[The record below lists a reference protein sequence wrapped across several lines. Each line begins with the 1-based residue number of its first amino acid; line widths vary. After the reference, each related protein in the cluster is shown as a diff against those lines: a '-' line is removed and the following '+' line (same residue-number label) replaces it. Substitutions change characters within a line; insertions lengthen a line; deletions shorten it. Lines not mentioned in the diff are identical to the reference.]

1 MGRLP
6 RLGFSSTPSV
16 AWRTARFPRTR
27 TCAPSTRKMAE
38 EAGAS
43 GVASVTGSVSLTQA
57 GRQSKGLE
65 RQAEPRRADTAATIK
80 KQRFGVCTPMR
91 LSTFAGITLL
101 VASSS
106 ALAQQPLAV
115 PGRSQTAGQQAIDNA
130 ACYAY
135 ANQTTRVVMAREP
148 QMAPRDQPR
157 EQRTFAPPRPVEPPL
172 PPVASGA
179 LAASAASASGASGAY
194 APMPASMAMPA
205 SGASASM
212 AAGASM
218 PAASDAV
225 AASGASDAHYA
236 EMKMPPLP
244 PPEPPMTRYWRAYG
258 DCMQGKGYFVR

>member
-1 MGRLP
+1 
-6 RLGFSSTPSV
+6 
-16 AWRTARFPRTR
+16 
-27 TCAPSTRKMAE
+27 
-38 EAGAS
+38 
-43 GVASVTGSVSLTQA
+43 LTQA

-115 PGRSQTAGQQAIDNA
+115 PGRSQTAGQQAVDNA

-179 LAASAASASGASGAY
+179 LAASAAGASGAY

-205 SGASASM
+205 SGASAAV